1 MAEAA
6 DQSGGTGVP
15 EIEGAAVPPSLI
27 ELVLTILKSL
37 GTLLS
42 GKLQLAEREISQDF
56 GTLARVAGLVVG
68 VIVLLI
74 LALGLAGAGLALL
87 LAPLVGSTGG
97 ALLIVAGL
105 YLLAGL
111 LIMALARS
119 RIRKMGGFLSESRA
133 DLKRDA
139 EWLKNLS

>member
-1 MAEAA
+1 MTQTVDE
-6 DQSGGTGVP
+6 SGGAGVP
-15 EIEGAAVPPSLI
+15 EIEEAPSLV
-27 ELVLTILKSL
+27 ELALTILKSF

-56 GTLARVAGLVVG
+56 GTVARAAGLVVG
-68 VIVLLI
+68 VVVLMI

-87 LAPLVGSTGG
+87 LAPQVGSTGL
-97 ALLIVAGL
+97 ALLLVAGL
-105 YLLAGL
+105 YLIAGL
-111 LIMALARS
+111 SILALARS
-119 RIRKMGGFLSESRA
+119 KIRKMGGFLSESRA

>member
-1 MAEAA
+1 LTQTA
-6 DQSGGTGVP
+6 DGSGGTDVP
-15 EIEGAAVPPSLI
+15 EIEEAAPSLI
-27 ELVLTILKSL
+27 ELILTILKSV

-68 VIVLLI
+68 VVVLMI

-87 LAPLVGSTGG
+87 LAPQVGSTGL
-97 ALLIVAGL
+97 ALLLVAGL
-105 YLLAGL
+105 YLIAGL
-111 LIMALARS
+111 TILALARS
-119 RIRKMGGFLSESRA
+119 QIRKMGGFLSESRA

>member
-1 MAEAA
+1 MTEAS
-6 DQSGGTGVP
+6 DRSGGMGVP
-15 EIEGAAVPPSLI
+15 ESEETAVPPSLV
-27 ELVLTILKSL
+27 ELVLTILTSL

-68 VIVLLI
+68 VVVLVI

-87 LAPLVGSTGG
+87 LAPQVGSVGG
-97 ALLIVAGL
+97 ALLLVAGL
-105 YLLAGL
+105 YLVAGL
-111 LIMALARS
+111 LILVLARS

>member
-1 MAEAA
+1 MTQTT
-6 DQSGGTGVP
+6 DGSGGTGVP
-15 EIEGAAVPPSLI
+15 EIEEAAPSLI
-27 ELVLTILKSL
+27 ELILTILKSV

-68 VIVLLI
+68 VVVLMI

-87 LAPLVGSTGG
+87 LAPQVGSTGL
-97 ALLIVAGL
+97 ALLLVAGL
-105 YLLAGL
+105 YLIVGL
-111 LIMALARS
+111 SILALARS
-119 RIRKMGGFLSESRA
+119 QIRKMGGFLSESRA